1 MPSVPFGLCIWSSY
15 KLNSKERWSC
25 IANHCWPCFEFTLE
39 EKINLLILQGGSPIE
54 GVIAGDRLAEV
65 VETFSHIRQPWSPN
79 NGGST
84 GRARIWCQESTFP
97 WNTLGPLMYRVSWW
111 IPFGYLFTLC
121 GVLCFLVFTA
131 MHRWLRKQWWVGAS
145 IWSRAPNTKRW
156 HTRPTRVAHT
166 QVCFVHRETI

>member
-15 KLNSKERWSC
+15 KLNSKERCSC
-25 IANHCWPCFEFTLE
+25 FANHWWPCFEYSLE

-79 NGGST
+79 NGRNT

-97 WNTLGPLMYRVSWW
+97 WNTLGPDVQ
-111 IPFGYLFTLC
+111 G
-121 GVLCFLVFTA
+121 FLVDTFWIFIYIVWSFVFSCVHCNASVIEET
-131 MHRWLRKQWWVGAS
+131 MVGRRINLVVSA
-145 IWSRAPNTKRW
+145 KY
-156 HTRPTRVAHT
+156 
-166 QVCFVHRETI
+166 

>member
-1 MPSVPFGLCIWSSY
+1 MFGSCTA
-15 KLNSKERWSC
+15 NRW
-25 IANHCWPCFEFTLE
+25 WPCFEFSLE

-79 NGGST
+79 NGRNT

-97 WNTLGPLMYRVSWW
+97 WNTLGPDVQ
-111 IPFGYLFTLC
+111 G
-121 GVLCFLVFTA
+121 FLVDTFWIFIYIVWSFVFSCVHCIASVIEET
-131 MHRWLRKQWWVGAS
+131 MVGRR
-145 IWSRAPNTKRW
+145 INLVLPNTKRW

-166 QVCFVHRETI
+166 QV

>member
-1 MPSVPFGLCIWSSY
+1 MY
-15 KLNSKERWSC
+15 
-25 IANHCWPCFEFTLE
+25 
-39 EKINLLILQGGSPIE
+39 LIIIQVELKSLVALFWVFSWGKDQFIDLARRLPYW

-79 NGGST
+79 NGGNT

-111 IPFGYLFTLC
+111 IPFGYLFTMC

-131 MHRWLRKQWWVGAS
+131 MHWWLRKQWWVGAS